1 MGFLSELDAV
11 NLIRGSVGKAPVSAL
26 TTTNPDVIAAQL
38 RIKNSTTEL
47 QTKRWWFNTELS
59 FTLTKNTANEILIP
73 NNALEVRTENPFAYL
88 TTRGNRLY
96 DPINNTFKFTDI
108 SSVVVE
114 MLLRLDF
121 EELPYVAANYIQYDA
136 ARKFQA
142 DFDGDPDRIQDLRTD
157 TQSAWLRLREG
168 EQRNRRVNVL
178 HAAGPQRMF
187 RRVQPASNYSKNP
200 VYPGG

>member
-11 NLIRGSVGKAPVSAL
+11 NLIRGAVGKAPVSSL
-26 TTTNPDVIAAQL
+26 TTTNPDVLAAQL

-59 FTLTKNTANEILIP
+59 FVLTKNATNEILIP
-73 NNALEVRTENPFAYL
+73 NNALEVRTQDPFTYL

-96 DPINNTFKFTDI
+96 NPNMNTFKFTDVT
-108 SSVVVE
+108 SVTVE

-121 EELPYVAANYIQYDA
+121 EELPYVAANFIQYDA

-142 DFDGDPDRIQDLRTD
+142 DFDGDPDRINDLRVD
-157 TQSAWLRLREG
+157 RNDAWLRLREA
-168 EQRNRRVNVL
+168 EQRNNRVNIL
-178 HAAGPQRMF
+178 HGAGPQRMF
-187 RRVQPASNYSKNP
+187 RRVSPTSSYSSNP
-200 VYPGG
+200 VIPGG